1 MESTESNNPFSN
13 NENQFKN
20 NDPYSLLNKN
30 STFSDNIQ
38 IESSEKIKPKRPW
51 KKITLTALITMLLIT
66 GGAFGSMTYLKYEK
80 YAKQIP
86 LFNLLPADPN
96 FVLTINSNPD
106 SEQIKLLEK
115 NLQKFPGY
123 NLLIS
128 KINKDNSSESA
139 SQIIKEKTKEYNI
152 DFDQEF
158 RSAFNDKVYVII
170 NDLSPLGSE
179 IQKNALV
186 SMKNAINP
194 YSSQPSSDQM
204 IALSDQQELPKVL
217 GLSTDK
223 SADGEFS
230 IPRLEFIAATEII
243 DITKAKNLLEK
254 IKAKSSSN
262 VTKLSYAG
270 YEYYEINSP
279 ESGTVKIYNGVIG
292 KNWLITSNDSDF
304 KAIIDKAT
312 SFSSFSKKEK
322 LPSLIENEQF
332 KDVVANLNS
341 KVNDQS
347 LLSFYVKINF
357 EKFLKKDDCKNDES
371 NSCTSITDYV
381 KYPNDIVMGLDLR
394 SSDDGIGIA
403 ITSNK
408 QNVGEIKNSNFAAGI
423 ANKFPEQ
430 VDGRWADIL
439 FEYTDLNNLYY
450 SFKDNNLTPKG
461 IEEWNKALDMVNA
474 MTGFNFETDIMD
486 QINGDSGLVL
496 FSKKGAEPEGV
507 LMVAIKDEKKA
518 YADIEKFTELIKSVM
533 LKQLSSMSSIYENP
547 SYSKNLSAEIVKQK
561 KLIQEQ
567 VKSLNSASIKTT
579 QTPDGEIYSFKIPGN
594 EFISFDFSIKNNML
608 IIGSHYAAVNE
619 VLIAQTNNLKPLNE
633 NALYKKAQ
641 ITNFENGYSQSL
653 IVTQGAVNISE
664 YVMKNIMNMFAS
676 ISGIANSKENNENNV
691 EIAPKEDDEFFG
703 ISSILRTIKFI
714 HSAQTT
720 DGAFTKSNLFL
731 NIENLPA
738 EEKERAQKVLD
749 KIAAEEN

>member
-1 MESTESNNPFSN
+1 MEPIESDNPFSN
-13 NENQFKN
+13 NENQFKD
-20 NDPYSLLNKN
+20 NDPYSLQNKHDD
-30 STFSDNIQ
+30 FSNNIQ
-38 IESSEKIKPKRPW
+38 IESSENIAPKRPW
-51 KKITLTALITMLLIT
+51 KKIILIILIMLSLTA
-66 GGAFGSMTYLKYEK
+66 GGVFGAMTYLKYEK
-80 YAKQIP
+80 YAKSIP
-86 LFNLLPADPN
+86 LFNLLPTDPN
-96 FVLTINSNPD
+96 LIITINSNPD

-128 KINKDNSSESA
+128 KINKDNPSESA

-158 RSAFNDKVYVII
+158 RSAFGEKVYVVI

-186 SMKNAINP
+186 SIKNAINP
-194 YSSQPSSDQM
+194 YNSQQSNDQM
-204 IALSDQQELPKVL
+204 IALNDQQESPKVL

-223 SADGEFS
+223 SKDSEFS
-230 IPRLEFIAATEII
+230 IPKLEFIAATEIN

-279 ESGTVKIYNGVIG
+279 ESGTIKIYNGVIG

-332 KDVVANLNS
+332 KNVVANLNS
-341 KVNDQS
+341 KVHNQS

-371 NSCTSITDYV
+371 NSCTNITDYV

-394 SSDDGIGIA
+394 SNDDGIGIA

-408 QNVGEIKNSNFAAGI
+408 QNVGEIKNSNFTTGI
-423 ANKFPEQ
+423 AKKFPEQ
-430 VDGRWADIL
+430 VDGHWADL
-439 FEYTDLNNLYY
+439 FFEYTDLNNLYY
-450 SFKDNNLTPKG
+450 SFKNNNLTPKG
-461 IEEWNKALDMVNA
+461 TEEWNKALDTINS
-474 MTGFNFETDIMD
+474 MTGFNFETDIID

-496 FSKKGAEPEGV
+496 FSKKGTEPEGV
-507 LMVAIKDEKKA
+507 LMVAVKDEKKS

-547 SYSKNLSAEIVKQK
+547 SYSKNLSPEIVKQK
-561 KLIQEQ
+561 NLIQEQ

-641 ITNFENGYSQSL
+641 ITNFESGYSQSL
-653 IVTQGAVNISE
+653 IVTQGAVNIAE

-676 ISGIANSKENNENNV
+676 ISGMENPKANNETDAKM
-691 EIAPKEDDEFFG
+691 APREDDTFFG

-731 NIENLPA
+731 NIESLPV
-738 EEKERAQKVLD
+738 EEKERAQKVIE
-749 KIAAEEN
+749 KMIAEEK